1 MSPARRLTPFP
12 LERVRTADDAERA
25 ALELLHQVGILA
37 RRHGMSRLA
46 RETGLNREN
55 LYKAFSGKSQ
65 TSLVTVAKVL
75 RALGFRLA
83 LQGLPP
89 EPPSADG

>member
-1 MSPARRLTPFP
+1 
-12 LERVRTADDAERA
+12 
-25 ALELLHQVGILA
+25 
-37 RRHGMSRLA
+37 MSRLA